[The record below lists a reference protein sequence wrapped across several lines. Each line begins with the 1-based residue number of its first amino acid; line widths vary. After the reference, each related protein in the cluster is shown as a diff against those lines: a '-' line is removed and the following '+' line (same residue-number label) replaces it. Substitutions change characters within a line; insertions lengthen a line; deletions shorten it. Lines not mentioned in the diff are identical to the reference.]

1 MALSV
6 LLTFENDVKG
16 EISRRYVDT
25 QINIDVSMQLRIK
38 ANTVMVTEDGVDVK
52 GEVVTTSALKSVQ

>member
-1 MALSV
+1 LALSV